1 MAWFTHDPIKQHLV
15 KQLLTPLLVVII
27 AFSAW
32 VLAARSIFE
41 LIYQV
46 ESIITPEDSNFL
58 AQVNAEIDRSLAI
71 AGADMTTL
79 IKDTT
84 SFGTEV
90 TVQVAAITNP
100 FAPPQATRVKP
111 QRRPSP
117 PQPRPEPK
125 PKLDA
130 SLKGLAR
137 LGDDKY
143 LAILADSQGRSQ
155 AVRVGDEF
163 KGWLVQGITA
173 ETVFLVKGDQKL
185 TLVWEGK

>member
-32 VLAARSIFE
+32 VLAARAIFE

-90 TVQVAAITNP
+90 TVQVAAVTNP
-100 FAPPQATRVKP
+100 FAPPRATPVKP

-117 PQPRPEPK
+117 PQPRPQPK

-130 SLKGLAR
+130 SLKGLAK
-137 LGDDKY
+137 LGDKH

-155 AVRVGDEF
+155 SVCVGDEF
-163 KGWLVQGITA
+163 KGWLVQSITA
-173 ETVFLVKGDQKL
+173 ETVLLVKGDQHL